1 MNHVTGFRCLRCGRL
16 YHEKRMFKGCAD
28 CAARGKPSNVS
39 VQYDYDALRKA
50 FSVKAL
56 ERRPPTMWRYKE
68 MLPADEAHI
77 VTLGEGLTPL
87 IHVPRLGG
95 RINLPHLYVKDD
107 SRNAT
112 WSFKDRMC
120 SSAVSIAMEFGAK
133 VITASSSGN
142 AGSATAAYAA
152 RAGLDCVLFTL
163 QQFPTA
169 MKVNMA
175 VYGTKLIACPT
186 LLDRWRMVEKCV
198 DAFDWFPTAG
208 FMFPLIGSNPYA
220 IEGYK
225 TIAYE
230 VCEQSGWKAP
240 DVMVFPV
247 GAGDAFFGAWKGFN
261 ELRDFGIIDSAP
273 RMIAAEV
280 LGPLENAIRK
290 GLDYVEEVPHRQ
302 SVGISVGMYT
312 STYQALTTV
321 LDSGGVARSA
331 SDDEM
336 LEMQHMLA
344 ATEGIYVEC
353 SSILSVAVA
362 ANLAEEGLIR
372 EHETVVCFLTAG
384 GLKDPET
391 TLRYLP
397 HIPLIDPNLEDL
409 EDALASAYGFRMPAA
424 ERKVS

>member
-1 MNHVTGFRCLRCGRL
+1 MNHVTGFTCLRCGRF
-16 YHEKRMFKGCAD
+16 YAEKKMYKGCPD
-28 CAARGKPSNVS
+28 CLARGKPSNVS
-39 VQYDYDALRKA
+39 VQYDYATLRSR
-50 FSVKAL
+50 FDPRGL
-56 ERRPPTMWRYKE
+56 DRRPPTMWRYKE
-68 MLPADEAHI
+68 LLPAEDAHI

-87 IHVPRLGG
+87 VPTPRLGWELD
-95 RINLPHLYVKDD
+95 LPNLYVKDD

-120 SSAVSIAMEFGAK
+120 SSATSIAMEFGAK

-152 RAGLDCVLFTL
+152 RAGLECVLFTL
-163 QQFPTA
+163 QRFPTA

-198 DAFDWFPTAG
+198 DAYDWFPTAG
-208 FMFPLIGSNPYA
+208 FMYPLIGSNPYA

-230 VCEQSGWKAP
+230 VCEQFGWKAP
-240 DVMVFPV
+240 DVMVVPV

-261 ELRDFGIIDSAP
+261 ELRDFGVIDRVP

-280 LGPLENAIRK
+280 LGPIENAIAK
-290 GLDYVEEVPHRQ
+290 GLDYVPEVPYRQ

-312 STYQALTTV
+312 STYQALKTV
-321 LDSGGVARSA
+321 VDSKGVARSA

-336 LEMQHMLA
+336 LRMQHALA
-344 ATEGIYVEC
+344 SKEGIYVEC
-353 SSILSVAVA
+353 SSVLSVAVA
-362 ANLAEEGLIR
+362 ARLAKEGLIKPQ
-372 EHETVVCFLTAG
+372 ETVVCFLTAG

-391 TLRYLP
+391 TLKYLP
-397 HIPLIDPNLEDL
+397 DIPLIEPNLE
-409 EDALASAYGFRMPAA
+409 ALDEALRASYGAGAKKPVA
-424 ERKVS
+424 V

>member
-1 MNHVTGFRCLRCGRL
+1 MNHVTGFTCLRCGRF
-16 YHEKRMFKGCAD
+16 YAEKKMFKGCPD
-28 CAARGKPSNVS
+28 CAARDKPSNVS
-39 VQYDYDALRKA
+39 VQYDYAALRKA
-50 FSVKAL
+50 FSPKKL
-56 ERRPPTMWRYKE
+56 EGRPPTMWRYKE
-68 MLPADEAHI
+68 LLPPDEDRI

-87 IHVPRLGG
+87 LPVPRLG
-95 RINLPHLYVKDD
+95 RQLNLSGLYVKDD

-120 SSAVSIAMEFGAK
+120 SSAVSVATEFGAR

-163 QQFPTA
+163 QRFPTA

-175 VYGTKLIACPT
+175 VYGTRMIACPT

-198 DAFDWFPTAG
+198 DAYDWFPTAG
-208 FMFPLIGSNPYA
+208 FIYPLIGSNPYA

-230 VCEQSGWKAP
+230 VCEQFHWKAP

-261 ELRDFGIIDSAP
+261 ELRDFGIIDRVP
-273 RMIAAEV
+273 RMMAAEV
-280 LGPLENAIRK
+280 LGPIENAIRK
-290 GLDYVEEVPHRQ
+290 GLDVVEEVPYRQ

-312 STYQALTTV
+312 STYQALKTV
-321 LDSGGVARSA
+321 LDSKGAARSA

-336 LEMQHMLA
+336 LQMQHALA
-344 ATEGIYVEC
+344 AKEGIYVEC
-353 SSILSVAVA
+353 SSALSVAVA
-362 ANLAEEGLIR
+362 ARLAREGLI
-372 EHETVVCFLTAG
+372 HDGETVVCFLTAG

-391 TLRYLP
+391 TLKYLP
-397 HIPLIDPNLEDL
+397 DIPLIEPNL
-409 EDALASAYGFRMPAA
+409 DALKDALKTTYGVDVQAP
-424 ERKVS
+424 VPV